1 MSRPTVAQLL
11 ILADR
16 AERGPLTAAE
26 ADRLRAGISG
36 MYRERRSAG
45 GRLGARTRQRAV
57 DARRLRVVAALAAAA
72 RQRGARSIPLA
83 TLDIALRTEPAVSA
97 SVNPRKLPAS

>member
-1 MSRPTVAQLL
+1 MSGRLPTVAQLL

-36 MYRERRSAG
+36 LYRERRTAG
-45 GRLGARTRQRAV
+45 GRLGAQARSRRAA
-57 DARRLRVVAALAAAA
+57 DARLRVVAAVAAAA

-83 TLDIALRTEPAVSA
+83 TLDIALRAELTSVTATAVS
-97 SVNPRKLPAS
+97 

>member
-1 MSRPTVAQLL
+1 MKPPTVAQLL

-36 MYRERRSAG
+36 MYRERRTAG
-45 GRLGARTRQRAV
+45 ARLGVQARNRRVA
-57 DARRLRVVAALAAAA
+57 DSRLRVVAALAAAA
-72 RQRGARSIPLA
+72 RQRGARSVLLA
-83 TLDIALRTEPAVSA
+83 TLDIALGAETATDPGMSA
-97 SVNPRKLPAS
+97 